1 MASGSISGNNQR
13 GQFLIESVLLMIVML
28 SIFIASTNA
37 LKDSHF
43 LAKLIEKPWGRV
55 QGMIECGV
63 WGPPQAACKLLP
75 GQTQRNNSLDS
86 RNY

>member
-1 MASGSISGNNQR
+1 MAGGSIRGSNQH

-43 LAKLIEKPWGRV
+43 LAKLIEKPWGQV
-55 QGMIECGV
+55 QGMLECGV
-63 WGPPQAACKLLP
+63 WGPPQSACKLLP
-75 GQTQRNNSLDS
+75 GQTKRNASLDPTK
-86 RNY
+86 